1 MRYLNDLNIYWEKI
15 ENFLVKIVNKWAPV
29 KEIQLS
35 NKDKF
40 KSVNLE
46 LKRLINKKDIAYK
59 KWRRTNEKIDYNKFS
74 ILQEQCKKENNDKMI
89 IFFQNRDFRDFL
101 NNGLFWRFYS
111 VFTLVKTNNKT
122 KQIFDNI
129 TNGIETATN
138 NQQASELFG
147 VSFTNIKSIQ
157 DTSLD
162 DCFLFS
168 KKLFDNL
175 KLIEKN
181 KETSFKFRK
190 VLFIEVESIINELP
204 NAASSGDS
212 PLPTKLLKIMF
223 NQCQKIAFAIVNLF
237 NECITTCT
245 MPDQFKIA
253 LITPLYKNAGYHNV
267 DNYRGISVLPPIE
280 KAFEKLIAKQI
291 LDYFILFN

>member
-40 KSVNLE
+40 KWVDLE

-74 ILQEQCKKENNDKMI
+74 ILEERCKKENNDKMI

-147 VSFTNIKSIQ
+147 VSFANIKSIQ

-162 DCFLFS
+162 YLFYS
-168 KKLFDNL
+168 
-175 KLIEKN
+175 
-181 KETSFKFRK
+181 
-190 VLFIEVESIINELP
+190 
-204 NAASSGDS
+204 
-212 PLPTKLLKIMF
+212 
-223 NQCQKIAFAIVNLF
+223 
-237 NECITTCT
+237 
-245 MPDQFKIA
+245 
-253 LITPLYKNAGYHNV
+253 
-267 DNYRGISVLPPIE
+267 
-280 KAFEKLIAKQI
+280 
-291 LDYFILFN
+291 